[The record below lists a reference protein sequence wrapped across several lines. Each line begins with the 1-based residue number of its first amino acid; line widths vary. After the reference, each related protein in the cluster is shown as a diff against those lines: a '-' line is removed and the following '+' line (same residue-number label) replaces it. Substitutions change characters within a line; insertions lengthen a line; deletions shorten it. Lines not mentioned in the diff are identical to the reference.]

1 MTLGLYVHIPFCR
14 HKCLYCDFPSY
25 AGLERYCQGYVEALC
40 RDIAASPYTGE
51 GADTVYVGG
60 GTPSM
65 LEAGDV
71 SCILKTLRQTFCIAS
86 KKIRAVLLFLKYIF
100 I

>member
-40 RDIAASPYTGE
+40 RDIAASPYTEIG
-51 GADTVYVGG
+51 
-60 GTPSM
+60 
-65 LEAGDV
+65 
-71 SCILKTLRQTFCIAS
+71 
-86 KKIRAVLLFLKYIF
+86 RAHV
-100 I
+100 

>member
-40 RDIAASPYTGE
+40 RDIAASPYAGQ

-60 GTPSM
+60 EIGH
-65 LEAGDV
+65 
-71 SCILKTLRQTFCIAS
+71 LRAPRN
-86 KKIRAVLLFLKYIF
+86 IRTAIF
-100 I
+100 G